1 MDVQALAAGLAL
13 ARAARL
19 AGCLEAYEE
28 EASGAGRRVTAWLGR
43 RLRDLAARAGRPH
56 DPDGGVLRGL
66 HEVRALV
73 GNLYP
78 QRPSQPIKRF
88 LEEVLGGP
96 LDGVLLAPS
105 WGDAAW
111 TYLLLDPDEKLGVL
125 YFDGADAGNP
135 LMWPLLVRA
144 CLGLRQT
151 LTGNPAAPDAAAA
164 RLVGPALLA
173 AAAVA
178 RLQSPGDAA
187 QAVPGETLAGMRN
200 ELACRGT
207 LARFLE
213 PFEGYLRSTGGWPGN
228 PGPPADQAG
237 GAAAFGPADLEVA
250 EMLLP
255 RLADGILIAARRA
268 PQATAA
274 GGDIYA
280 ELRAVEE
287 VPNTPAQIV
296 NAAWLYYT
304 LELLPRLP
312 ALDFDRV
319 VAEVAAFDTLIGKS
333 LLVAGVHR
341 FYVEGEKVCAGH
353 TFKRTADLR
362 APGAPGP
369 G

>member
-1 MDVQALAAGLAL
+1 MNVRALAAGLAL

-19 AGCLEAYEE
+19 ARCLAAYEE
-28 EASGAGRRVTAWLGR
+28 EASGAGQRVTAWLGR
-43 RLRDLAARAGRPH
+43 RLRDLAARAGRPQG
-56 DPDGGVLRGL
+56 PDGDVLRGL

-96 LDGVLLAPS
+96 LDGLLLAPS
-105 WGDAAW
+105 WGDTAW
-111 TYLLLDPDEKLGVL
+111 GYLPLDREEKLGVL

-144 CLGLRQT
+144 WVSLRQA

-173 AAAVA
+173 AATVA
-178 RLQSPGDAA
+178 RLQSPGGAA
-187 QAVPGETLAGMRN
+187 QTVPREALAGMRN
-200 ELACRGT
+200 ELARRET

-213 PFEGYLRSTGGWPGN
+213 PFERHLQEAGGWPEN
-228 PGPPADQAG
+228 PGLPVDEADITAP
-237 GAAAFGPADLEVA
+237 FGPKDLEVA

-268 PQATAA
+268 PQVTPA

-296 NAAWLYYT
+296 NAGWLYYT

-319 VAEVAAFDTLIGKS
+319 VAEVAAFDALIAKS

-341 FYVEGEKVCAGH
+341 FYVGGEGSC
-353 TFKRTADLR
+353 R
-362 APGAPGP
+362 AHF
-369 G
+369 